1 VVGADGLR
9 SRVRA
14 SLRGEATRPLYSGI
28 RIAFGVVPRGAPASD
43 ALRADPTEVHQW
55 FAPGA
60 YALAFSAGVGSL
72 HAGQEADAAPG
83 YETPDAGAH
92 CLALCWQD
100 ASPAAENPNWDASE
114 VRAACLARLAAGGFP
129 SEVSALAAAATRFFE
144 IGVCFHDPL
153 PEGAWRHPS
162 GRVALLGDACHAM
175 PPFLGQGANQAIQD
189 ASALASRLADVGRAD
204 AAAAP
209 GGGRSFA
216 SLAAALADYEGVRRP
231 PTAALQASSRAI
243 GLLDTLPA
251 PWHPL
256 RDAALWFAGASGIA
270 GKVFVSGALPRV

>member
-1 VVGADGLR
+1 VGADGLR

-28 RIAFGVVPRGAPASD
+28 RIAFGVVPRGAPALD
-43 ALRADPTEVHQW
+43 ALRPEPSEVHQW

-72 HAGQEADAAPG
+72 HAGEEGDAAPG
-83 YETPDAGAH
+83 SEAPDAGAH

-114 VRAACLARLAAGGFP
+114 VRAACLARLQAGSFP
-129 SEVSALAAAATRFFE
+129 SEVKALATAATRFFE

-153 PEGAWRHPS
+153 PAGAWAHPS

-189 ASALASRLADVGRAD
+189 ASALASRLADVGRA
-204 AAAAP
+204 P
-209 GGGRSFA
+209 GGRTFA
-216 SLAAALADYEGVRRP
+216 SLHAALADYEAVRRP

-243 GLLDTLPA
+243 GLLDTLAA
-251 PWHPL
+251 PWHPV
-256 RDAALWFAGASGIA
+256 RDLSLWFAGVSGIA
-270 GKVFVSGALPRV
+270 GKVFINGALPRV